1 MMSWWDRE
9 VSIWR
14 MSPRNEQA
22 IEGVNSAESI
32 GPQGRTLIA
41 KVLLK
46 VSLHSLPIRLQN

>member
-9 VSIWR
+9 VSIWK
-14 MSPRNEQA
+14 MSPRSEQA

-46 VSLHSLPIRLQN
+46 VSLHSLPISLTI